1 MATKTDK
8 EGRELV
14 EIRYEMG
21 IPGTF
26 AKGPIMGY
34 FLEKLKEKELWGTRC
49 GKCYNVIFPPRVLC
63 PKCMVDMAEWVRMED
78 YAHIVTFDVV
88 HFPTINPLT
97 GEMRPVPYTSLFI
110 VFPNGAGFFH
120 FCLETD
126 HEKIKPGK
134 KVTPVWADKREG
146 RPADLRGWVLAEE

>member
-26 AKGPIMGY
+26 AKGPIMGF

-63 PKCMVDMAEWVRMED
+63 PKCMVDMAEWVK
-78 YAHIVTFDVV
+78 
-88 HFPTINPLT
+88 NGGLC
-97 GEMRPVPYTSLFI
+97 PYRYVRRGPFS
-110 VFPNGAGFFH
+110 H
-120 FCLETD
+120 
-126 HEKIKPGK
+126 HQS
-134 KVTPVWADKREG
+134 ADR
-146 RPADLRGWVLAEE
+146 